1 MRISFAQIN
10 ELKEYLNSQQR
21 NRQFSELSSGLIQMK
36 LQADLN
42 GDFFIDSNEF
52 ESFVTNKSI
61 LSQPWAKEMLADF
74 STERKNKKY
83 EVNLDDPF
91 AWFHFY
97 DDLID
102 SQGEIKETLTDSFP
116 RTVLLNDSPYNS
128 PLEEFYGLTS
138 SPEVVRFVLQWR
150 DLNHKSEEEQK
161 RLVKGTPNLIRL
173 IENPTEEVINAA
185 ISAQLNLS
193 TIEDLPPENIERK
206 NYLYDFFVNR
216 SSGTIDVS
224 NPNSK
229 LLLEANPP
237 GRKYAIV
244 TVDVQEEFLYSTS
257 GTSAT
262 SVKEH
267 ISKISDL
274 TKNNIDRLPQIH
286 VQYGRGLGFDIDPS
300 INRGIESKLTFT
312 EEENNDG
319 DSLYNISKSTDGA
332 FSSTN
337 IAEILK
343 KEGVTDVIIMGLNDS
358 ACVEDTMLG
367 ALANNFNVITSPD
380 IVFNTWDAEIE
391 NSERRVWA
399 YQSYNVSNVQ
409 QIQYL
414 IDNNLFF
421 R

>member
-206 NYLYDFFVNR
+206 NYLY
-216 SSGTIDVS
+216 GS
-224 NPNSK
+224 NIK
-229 LLLEANPP
+229 F
-237 GRKYAIV
+237 I
-244 TVDVQEEFLYSTS
+244 
-257 GTSAT
+257 
-262 SVKEH
+262 
-267 ISKISDL
+267 
-274 TKNNIDRLPQIH
+274 
-286 VQYGRGLGFDIDPS
+286 
-300 INRGIESKLTFT
+300 
-312 EEENNDG
+312 
-319 DSLYNISKSTDGA
+319 
-332 FSSTN
+332 
-337 IAEILK
+337 
-343 KEGVTDVIIMGLNDS
+343 
-358 ACVEDTMLG
+358 
-367 ALANNFNVITSPD
+367 
-380 IVFNTWDAEIE
+380 
-391 NSERRVWA
+391 
-399 YQSYNVSNVQ
+399 
-409 QIQYL
+409 
-414 IDNNLFF
+414 
-421 R
+421 